1 MVSVGFRN
9 PKPPLDRHPLGFEVG
24 DPPPT
29 AGCFEQAGLSLSG
42 VGLDVNS
49 KRLSVQLDNPKSII
63 IIVFVNN
70 DQAKI
75 FFFTKIAI

>member
-1 MVSVGFRN
+1 M
-9 PKPPLDRHPLGFEVG
+9 PLDWHSLGSEVG

-42 VGLDVNS
+42 VGLDVDS
-49 KRLSVQLDNPKSII
+49 GRLSVQLDIPKSII

-70 DQAKI
+70 VQAKI
-75 FFFTKIAI
+75 FFFFTKIAI